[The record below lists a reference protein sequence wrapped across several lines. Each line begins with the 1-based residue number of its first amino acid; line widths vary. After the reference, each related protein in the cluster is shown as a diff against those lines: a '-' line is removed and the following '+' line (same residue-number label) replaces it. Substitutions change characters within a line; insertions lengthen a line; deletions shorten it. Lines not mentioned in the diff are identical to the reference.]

1 MNSKIIGAVEIGT
14 SKVVVLV
21 GEIVNEKTLNIVG
34 MGVSSSRGVKKG
46 EIIDFNAASDC
57 THAAIM
63 AAEESA
69 GVRVDAVYLAQSGKH
84 LETFYND
91 AEVTVKS
98 SDNIVQRSDIRRLLA
113 EAKSKQL
120 PEDRAIIHHIRAGF
134 LLDGELVD
142 DPEHLEGH
150 KLGVGYWNIHGSVKK
165 MSDSIH
171 IINGFGLQVEDL
183 IVSSLASGK
192 MVTTDE
198 ERQSGVL
205 VIDIG
210 SGSTDYVLFK
220 NGYVVHTGVIAVGGD
235 HITNDLSIGLR
246 TNAKLAEMLK
256 IKNGKA
262 SLEPRSKNDKVM
274 LIGDLTIGD
283 RSISRAGVCQI
294 INARVDELFKLIR
307 SDKHIAQYFSS
318 REIASVVVTGGTSKL
333 KDIDKL
339 GEKVF
344 GLPVTQGEN
353 PSWVASD
360 LAGPEFS
367 TALGLLYFGFSYKD
381 DSRFAETRK
390 RTKLIKGFKQLLGLG
405 A

>member
-14 SKVVVLV
+14 SKIVVLI

-34 MGVSSSRGVKKG
+34 MGVSTSRGVKKG

-69 GVRVDAVYLAQSGKH
+69 GVRVEGIYLAQSGKH

-98 SDNIVQRSDIRRLLA
+98 SDNIVHSSDIRRLLT

-120 PEDRAIIHHIRAGF
+120 PEDRAIIHHIRSGF
-134 LLDGELVD
+134 QLDGESVD
-142 DPEHLEGH
+142 DPEHMEGH
-150 KLGVGYWNIHGSVKK
+150 KLNVGYWNIHGSVRK

-192 MVTTDE
+192 MVTTEE
-198 ERQSGVL
+198 ERKSGVM

-220 NGYVVHTGVIAVGGD
+220 NGYVAHTGVVAVGGD

-256 IKNGKA
+256 VKNGKA
-262 SLEPRSKNDKVM
+262 TLVPKANNDKVM

-307 SDKHIAQYFSS
+307 SEKHIAPYFSN
-318 REIASVVVTGGTSKL
+318 REVASVVLTGGSSKL
-333 KDIDKL
+333 KDIDRL

-344 GLPVTQGEN
+344 GLPVALGEN

-367 TALGLLYFGFSYKD
+367 TVLGLLYFGFSYKD
-381 DSRFAETRK
+381 DNRFAKPRK
-390 RTKLIKGFKQLLGLG
+390 RTKLMQGVKQLLGF
-405 A
+405 

>member
-14 SKVVVLV
+14 SKIVVLI

-69 GVRVDAVYLAQSGKH
+69 GVRVEAVYLAQSGKH

-98 SDNIVQRSDIRRLLA
+98 SDNIVHSSDIRRLLT

-120 PEDRAIIHHIRAGF
+120 PEDRAIIHHIRSGF
-134 LLDGELVD
+134 ELDGESVD
-142 DPEHLEGH
+142 DPEHMEGQ
-150 KLGVGYWNIHGSVKK
+150 KLNVGYWNIHGSVKK

-192 MVTTDE
+192 MVTTEE
-198 ERQSGVL
+198 ERKSGVL

-220 NGYVVHTGVIAVGGD
+220 NGYVAYTGVVAVGGD

-256 IKNGKA
+256 VKNGKA
-262 SLEPRSKNDKVM
+262 TLVPKANNDKVM

-307 SDKHIAQYFSS
+307 SEKHIAPYFSN
-318 REIASVVVTGGTSKL
+318 REVASVVLTGGSSKL
-333 KDIDKL
+333 KDIDRL

-344 GLPVTQGEN
+344 GLPVALGEN

-360 LAGPEFS
+360 LAGPEYS
-367 TALGLLYFGFSYKD
+367 TVLGLLYFGFSYKD
-381 DSRFAETRK
+381 DNRFAKPRK
-390 RTKLIKGFKQLLGLG
+390 RTKLMQGVKQLLGF
-405 A
+405 

>member
-14 SKVVVLV
+14 SKIVVLI

-69 GVRVDAVYLAQSGKH
+69 GVRVEAVYLAQSGKH

-98 SDNIVQRSDIRRLLA
+98 SDNIVHSSDIRRLLT

-120 PEDRAIIHHIRAGF
+120 PEDRAIIHHIRSGF
-134 LLDGELVD
+134 ELDGESVD
-142 DPEHLEGH
+142 DPEHMEGQ
-150 KLGVGYWNIHGSVKK
+150 KLNVGYWNIHGSVKK

-192 MVTTDE
+192 MVTTEE
-198 ERQSGVL
+198 ERKSGVL
-205 VIDIG
+205 VIDVG

-220 NGYVVHTGVIAVGGD
+220 NGYVAYTGVVAVGGD

-256 IKNGKA
+256 VKNGKA
-262 SLEPRSKNDKVM
+262 TLEPRAKNDKVM

-307 SDKHIAQYFSS
+307 SDKHIAPYFAN
-318 REIASVVVTGGTSKL
+318 REVASVVLTGGSSKL
-333 KDIDKL
+333 KDIERL

-344 GLPVTQGEN
+344 GLPVALGEN

-360 LAGPEFS
+360 LAGPEYS
-367 TALGLLYFGFSYKD
+367 TVLGLLYFGFSYKD
-381 DSRFAETRK
+381 DNRFAKPRK
-390 RTKLIKGFKQLLGLG
+390 RTKLMQGVKQLLGF
-405 A
+405 

>member
-1 MNSKIIGAVEIGT
+1 MVTSKIIGAVEIGT
-14 SKVVVLV
+14 SKVVVLI

-69 GVRVDAVYLAQSGKH
+69 GVRADAVYLAQSGCH
-84 LETFYND
+84 LETFFND

-98 SDNIVQRSDIRRLLA
+98 SDNIVHRSDVRRLLS

-120 PEDRAIIHHIRAGF
+120 PEYRAIIHHIRNGF
-134 LLDGELVD
+134 ILDGMPID
-142 DPEHLEGH
+142 DPEHMEGH
-150 KLGVGYWNIHGSVKK
+150 KLRVGYWNIHGSVQK

-198 ERQSGVL
+198 ERKAGVL
-205 VIDIG
+205 VLDIG
-210 SGSTDYVLFK
+210 SGSTDFVLFK
-220 NGYVVHTGVIAVGGD
+220 NGYVVYSGVVAVGGD

-256 IKNGKA
+256 VKNGKA
-262 SLEPRSKNDKVM
+262 TLEPKSKNDKVM

-283 RSISRAGVCQI
+283 RSISRSAVCQI
-294 INARVDELFKLIR
+294 INARMDELFKLIR
-307 SDKHIAQYFSS
+307 GDKHIAPLFSN
-318 REIASVVVTGGTSKL
+318 RELASVVLTGGASKL
-333 KDIDKL
+333 NGIEDL

-344 GLPVTQGEN
+344 GLPVIKGEN

-360 LAGPEFS
+360 LASPDFS

-381 DSRFAETRK
+381 ESQFTEQRK
-390 RTKLIKGFKQLLGLG
+390 QTKLIRGMKQLLGF
-405 A
+405 

>member
-1 MNSKIIGAVEIGT
+1 MVNSKIIGAVEIGT
-14 SKVVVLV
+14 SKVVVLI

-69 GVRVDAVYLAQSGKH
+69 GVRVDAVYLAQSGRH
-84 LETFYND
+84 LETFFSD

-98 SDNIVQRSDIRRLLA
+98 SDNIVHRSDIRHLLS

-120 PEDRAIIHHIRAGF
+120 PEDRAIIHHIRNGF
-134 LLDGELVD
+134 FLDGIPVD
-142 DPEHLEGH
+142 DPEYMEGH
-150 KLGVGYWNIHGSVKK
+150 KLSVGYWNIHGSVQK

-192 MVTTDE
+192 MVTIDE
-198 ERQSGVL
+198 EREAGVL

-210 SGSTDYVLFK
+210 SGSTDFVLFK
-220 NGYVVHTGVIAVGGD
+220 NGYVVYTGVVVVGGD

-246 TNAKLAEMLK
+246 TNAKLAEILK
-256 IKNGKA
+256 VKNGKA
-262 SLEPRSKNDKVM
+262 TLEPKSKNDKVM

-283 RSISRAGVCQI
+283 RSISRSSVCEI
-294 INARVDELFKLIR
+294 INARMDELFKLIR
-307 SDKHIAQYFSS
+307 GDKHIAPLFSN
-318 REIASVVVTGGTSKL
+318 REIASVVLTGGGSKL
-333 KDIDKL
+333 TGIEDL

-344 GLPVTQGEN
+344 GLPVTKGEN

-360 LAGPEFS
+360 LASSDFS
-367 TALGLLYFGFSYKD
+367 TVLGLLYFGFSYKEE
-381 DSRFAETRK
+381 SRFTQQRK
-390 RTKLIKGFKQLLGLG
+390 RTKLIRGVKQLLGF
-405 A
+405 

>member
-1 MNSKIIGAVEIGT
+1 MNSRIIGAVEIGT
-14 SKVVVLV
+14 SKVVVLI

-34 MGVSSSRGVKKG
+34 MGVCSSRGVKKG

-57 THAAIM
+57 AHAAIM

-69 GVRVDAVYLAQSGKH
+69 GVRVEGIYLAQSGRH
-84 LETFYND
+84 LQTFYND

-98 SDNIVQRSDIRRLLA
+98 SDNIVHRSDIRRLLA

-120 PEDRAIIHHIRAGF
+120 PEDRAIIHHIRTGF
-134 LLDGELVD
+134 TLDGELVN
-142 DPEHLEGH
+142 DPEHMEGH

-192 MVTTDE
+192 MVTTEE
-198 ERQSGVL
+198 ERDAGVL

-210 SGSTDYVLFK
+210 SGTTDYVLFK
-220 NGYVVHTGVIAVGGD
+220 NGYVAYTGVIAVGGD

-262 SLEPRSKNDKVM
+262 SLEPKTKNDKVM

-294 INARVDELFKLIR
+294 INARLDELFKLIR
-307 SDKHIAQYFSS
+307 RDKIVAPYFTN
-318 REIASVVVTGGTSKL
+318 REVASVVLTGGSSQMR
-333 KDIDKL
+333 DIDKL

-344 GLPVTQGEN
+344 GLPVTKGEN

-381 DSRFAETRK
+381 DNRFAEQRRRTRFM
-390 RTKLIKGFKQLLGLG
+390 RGVKQLLGF
-405 A
+405 

>member
-14 SKVVVLV
+14 SKTVVLI

-69 GVRVDAVYLAQSGKH
+69 SVRVDGVYLAQSGRH

-98 SDNIVQRSDIRRLLA
+98 SDNIVNQSDIRRLLT

-120 PEDRAIIHHIRAGF
+120 SEDRAIIHHIRTGF
-134 LLDGELVD
+134 VLDGEPVD
-142 DPEHLEGH
+142 DPEHMEGH

-183 IVSSLASGK
+183 TVSSLSSGK
-192 MVTTDE
+192 MVTTEE
-198 ERQSGVL
+198 ERKSGVL

-210 SGSTDYVLFK
+210 SGSTDYVLFN
-220 NGYVVHTGVIAVGGD
+220 NGYVTHTGVIAVGGD

-256 IKNGKA
+256 VKNGKA
-262 SLEPRSKNDKVM
+262 TLEPKSKNDKVM

-283 RSISRAGVCQI
+283 RSISRSGVCQI

-307 SDKHIAQYFSS
+307 GDKNVAHYFSKRQIS
-318 REIASVVVTGGTSKL
+318 SVVLTGGSSQL
-333 KDIDKL
+333 KDIDRL
-339 GEKVF
+339 GEKIF
-344 GLPVTQGEN
+344 GLPVTLGEN

-381 DSRFAETRK
+381 DNLVRREGK
-390 RTKLIKGFKQLLGLG
+390 RSKLIKGVKQLLGF
-405 A
+405 